1 MLVQVMGRKLALL
14 TAVGIVLLTV
24 AAPRL
29 HAQEAARRIAVFF
42 DVGENIAEDAAR
54 TRFLYESL
62 LVALHRENPATEFL
76 TPTAAAVADE
86 ASAAGGL
93 SPADA
98 DAQRSVLARNG
109 GADAWIL
116 VSVERT
122 GDGNRFGVSIRS
134 IFLYSGET
142 VLDLFYEAP
151 VTESERSLALRLW
164 NRGARAVAEAYSTV
178 SAESTVII
186 RGAPGS
192 EIVGLTGTPI
202 RLQSQELRVVL
213 EQPRVYEFETQSD
226 LHYPQRVDF
235 FLGGRETEIILNQDE
250 RSRFLLSAY
259 GQEFA
264 YFGLDLSYMI
274 APPYA
279 FLRGG
284 FYTYGLGIVPFAD
297 SEANENEEG
306 DPQLTVSRPLTNF
319 RLLFGTYWNR
329 PHGAL
334 RAYTAAGPLV
344 RVMTSSGFTG
354 LEPIAPWGLEFVNG
368 IEFFPERK
376 LRVFFEHTPTVAF
389 AAERDFL
396 RAQFYEYS
404 GPEPIFFDDDKGYL
418 DLLSV
423 RLGVRVQ
430 W

>member
-1 MLVQVMGRKLALL
+1 MGRKLALL
-14 TAVGIVLLTV
+14 SAVGIILLSV

-42 DVGENIAEDAAR
+42 EVGDGIAGDAAR

-62 LVALHRENPATEFL
+62 LVALHRENPNTEFL
-76 TPTAAAVADE
+76 TPATAAAAG
-86 ASAAGGL
+86 AAAG
-93 SPADA
+93 ADA

-109 GADAWIL
+109 GADAWVL
-116 VSVERT
+116 VTVVRT
-122 GDGNRFGVSIRS
+122 DDGNRFGVTVRS
-134 IFLYSGET
+134 VFLYSGET

-151 VTESERSLALRLW
+151 ARESERSLALRLW
-164 NRGARAVAEAYSTV
+164 SRGARAVAEAYSTV
-178 SAESTVII
+178 STETAVVI

-192 EIVGLTGTPI
+192 EILGLTGTRI
-202 RLQSQELRVVL
+202 RMQSEELRVVL

-226 LHYPQRVDF
+226 HHYPQRVDF

-264 YFGLDLSYMI
+264 YLGLDLAYML

-284 FYTYGLGIVPFAD
+284 FYTYSLGIIPFAD
-297 SEANENEEG
+297 REVNENEEG
-306 DPQLTVSRPLTNF
+306 DPQLLVSRPLTNF
-319 RLLFGTYWNR
+319 RILFGTYWNR

-354 LEPIAPWGLEFVNG
+354 LEPIAPWGVEFVNG
-368 IEFFPERK
+368 VEFFPERK
-376 LRVFFEHTPTVAF
+376 LRLFFEHTPTVAF

-396 RAQFYEYS
+396 RAQFYDYS
-404 GPEPIFFDDDKGYL
+404 GLEPIFFDDDAGYL

>member
-1 MLVQVMGRKLALL
+1 MLVRVMAGKLTLL

-29 HAQEAARRIAVFF
+29 HAQEAARRITVFF
-42 DVGENIAEDAAR
+42 EVGDDITEDAAR

-62 LVALHRENPATEFL
+62 LVALHRENPNTEFL
-76 TPTAAAVADE
+76 TPAVAAAADTDR
-86 ASAAGGL
+86 SA
-93 SPADA
+93 
-98 DAQRSVLARNG
+98 LARNG

-116 VSVERT
+116 VSVEQT
-122 GDGNRFGVSIRS
+122 GDGNRFGVSVRS
-134 IFLYSGET
+134 FFLYTGET

-151 VTESERSLALRLW
+151 AAESERSLALRLW
-164 NRGARAVAEAYSTV
+164 NRGARAVAKAYSTV

-186 RGAPGS
+186 RGAAGS
-192 EIVGLTGTPI
+192 EIVGLTGAPI

-226 LHYPQRVDF
+226 RHYPQRVDF

-259 GQEFA
+259 GQEFS
-264 YFGLDLSYMI
+264 YLGLDLSYMI
-274 APPYA
+274 VPPYA

-284 FYTYGLGIVPFAD
+284 FYTYGLGIVPFVD
-297 SEANENEEG
+297 SEVNENEEG
-306 DPQLTVSRPLTNF
+306 DAQLLVSRPLTNL

-329 PHGAL
+329 PNGAL
-334 RAYTAAGPLV
+334 RAYTAVGPLV

-368 IEFFPERK
+368 VELFPERK
-376 LRVFFEHTPTVAF
+376 LRLFFEHTPTVAF
-389 AAERDFL
+389 AAEPDFL
-396 RAQFYEYS
+396 TAQFFDHS
-404 GPEPIFFDDDKGYL
+404 DPEPIFFDGDAGYL

-423 RLGVRVQ
+423 RFGVRVQ